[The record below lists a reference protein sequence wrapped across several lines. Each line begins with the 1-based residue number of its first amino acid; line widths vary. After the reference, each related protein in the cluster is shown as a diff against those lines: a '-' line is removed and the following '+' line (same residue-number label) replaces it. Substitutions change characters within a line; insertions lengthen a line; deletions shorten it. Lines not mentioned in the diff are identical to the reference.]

1 LLVVKVLKE
10 HVRRRGRGLSGTAPG
25 SRRLVIVAVDDYA
38 TEDDE
43 FATGIRAQVETVTGW
58 LADPSLGSERQF
70 EVARPK
76 ELTCTEDLRDFLA
89 GQELARAGWD
99 EALVVY
105 VTGHGLRGMSRRHYL
120 TFAGT
125 ETGRLLATAFPTSE
139 LVTQVVDSEAEHV
152 LVLVDSCFAG
162 SLKSELGILF
172 EELSA
177 QRRKLRT
184 LAVITSGDFE
194 QRPRLGEF
202 TRLIELALER
212 ARDESAGFTAPHLSL
227 EEWEKLLNTVGDDHP
242 DLIRALWVWPDSR
255 RDEPSLCLPNPH
267 FQPEEQVVQAPRQS
281 VSLSASAL
289 EQYWLSRASGRTD
302 DGDPGWY
309 FSGRQDLMRE
319 LVEFVRAGEGVLVVT
334 GAAGSGKSALLAR
347 LVTLSDPLF
356 ATVSRFAEVVQAI
369 PVPLRPVVGGVDA
382 AVLAR
387 GKSSLALIEDLLAAF
402 GGAVSRGGPAL
413 QVLLH
418 RITAAGEVKQ
428 GPVTVVIDGLDEAL
442 EPAACLSDVIGPL
455 ARLRTADG
463 QGAIRLVVGMRSSA
477 QDVTDGRLQ
486 DVAADQL
493 LGVLHT
499 VLQAGVGEAYVELTR
514 LRTDGPQTR
523 QDIAAYVRAV
533 LQAQEESPYAGCE
546 EEASEAAVV
555 IAEAVAP
562 SFLDARLAAAQLRVA
577 SQVQDLHDVRWR
589 GRLLAGTT
597 ALLSSDLREVAEEQ
611 GVDLRVLLAV
621 LRASAFGQGS
631 GLPWAEVWPAAAA
644 AVLEADAPAQGVID
658 AAIRTVRHSR
668 LVGYLTTS
676 EEDARVTYRPVHQR
690 VSEVLLREPGLL
702 VVDPLTGQPETWA
715 ARLQESRPPELVHR
729 AIAQAL
735 AGLARQSGHLAPHP
749 YVRRHTVAHA
759 DRGGVLDDSVMPVE
773 LAARESSGTLRGRLG
788 LPLPFGEEQRRV
800 VTSAGLIEP
809 YLDESV
815 DVPSRLSSIRFHLA
829 AQAQFTASAH
839 VPGVTSL
846 AAPSPDTA
854 LPTHWAHWRPR
865 GSVVASP
872 GGRVHSMCSLR
883 TLDGRDLIAAS
894 TPHGL
899 GVWDSATGQQLVFID
914 TGVAHSL
921 TVARGTSGRPFLVVA
936 HSTSASVFDPLSGR
950 RLARVD
956 KFSVRMVTVARDGEA
971 RWVMVVASG
980 RSLLLWRPSEDE
992 KQWVALPDGLRLSE
1006 RPTWVR
1012 GPDGQGYHL
1021 CKRVR
1026 KGWVLFDP
1034 LTGDVVPVQL
1044 PFSKARPLAA
1054 VRGPSGG
1061 DLLAFLPRQGGS
1073 VQWVDPFRPGAGVAG
1088 VPCQGQRVVA
1098 LNAPGGANAL
1108 GVVTDSSV
1116 EVWDVS
1122 TSAPQQVGR
1131 YPARPQSLFA
1141 RVAGPSG
1148 SWKLAVTGD
1157 EGILLHRNTPPRHAS
1172 SAAKRVLAPPWSP
1185 RVPRGM
1191 AALEPVQGT
1200 QYLAV
1205 ASGSAVEVLHPAT
1218 GQDISRFKHSSPVTF
1233 LEPVPCSQDGPAVL
1247 VGDATS
1253 VHLWRLG
1260 QETAVVVAGDLDDTA
1275 SCIVQLPDGESALVV
1290 VGRGGMRVVVDP
1302 GAGSDS
1308 VQRPLGDLRMPRLS
1322 ALVAL
1327 PSPDGR
1333 CLVAGAVRSRLL
1345 VWDVVSGEFLEEIP
1359 LPQRHT
1365 ITALCAVPLS
1375 EGRFTVAAAT
1385 SREVTFWD
1393 PQKWKVMSRVATP
1406 STTVLHALAQ
1416 PSGSWLLA
1424 AGSGT
1429 GLRLWDP
1436 LTGRLAHTLLT
1447 AAPIA
1452 TITSTSAGE
1461 QQRVHFGG
1469 PAGIAALDWPLKPFS
1484 S

>member
-10 HVRRRGRGLSGTAPG
+10 HVRRGGLGLSGTTPG

-38 TEDDE
+38 TEDNE
-43 FATGIRAQVETVTGW
+43 FTTGIRAQVETVIGW
-58 LADPSLGSERQF
+58 FAHPSLGTERQF
-70 EVARPK
+70 EVAQPK

-89 GQELARAGWD
+89 GQELARADWD

-125 ETGRLLATAFPTSE
+125 DTGRLLATAFPTSE

-162 SLKSELGILF
+162 SLKSELGVLL

-177 QRRKLRT
+177 QRRKLTT
-184 LAVITSGDFE
+184 LAVIASGDFE

-202 TRLIELALER
+202 TRLMELALER

-227 EEWEKLLNTVGDDHP
+227 EEWEKLLNTAGDDHP
-242 DLIRALWVWPDSR
+242 ELIRALWVWPDSR

-309 FSGRQDLMRE
+309 FSGRQDLMRA

-369 PVPLRPVVGGVDA
+369 PAPLRPVVGGVDA

-402 GGAVSRGGPAL
+402 GGAVSGGEPAL
-413 QVLLH
+413 QALLQQ
-418 RITAAGEVKQ
+418 IAAASEAKQ
-428 GPVTVVIDGLDEAL
+428 GPVTVVVDGLDEAL

-463 QGAIRLVVGMRSSA
+463 QEAIRLVVGMRSSA
-477 QDVTDGRLQ
+477 QAVTDGRLQ

-493 LGVLHT
+493 LDVLHT

-514 LRTDGPQTR
+514 LHTDGPQTR

-546 EEASEAAVV
+546 EEADEAAVV
-555 IAEAVAP
+555 IAQAVAP

-577 SQVQDLHDVRWR
+577 SRVQDLHDLRWR
-589 GRLLAGTT
+589 ERLLAGTT

-631 GLPWAEVWPAAAA
+631 GLPWAEVWPATAT
-644 AVLEADAPAQGVID
+644 AVLGADAPAQRVID
-658 AAIRTVRHSR
+658 TAIRTVRHSR

-749 YVRRHTVAHA
+749 YVRRHTAAHA
-759 DRGGVLDDSVMPVE
+759 DQGGVLNDSVMPVE

-809 YLDESV
+809 YLDASV
-815 DVPSRLSSIRFHLA
+815 DVPSRLSSIRLHLR

-846 AAPSPDTA
+846 AAPSPDAA
-854 LPTHWAHWRPR
+854 LPTRWAYWRPR
-865 GSVVASP
+865 GNVVASP
-872 GGRVHSMCSLR
+872 AGRVHSMCSLR
-883 TLDGRDLIAAS
+883 TLDGRDLLAAS

-899 GVWDSATGQQLVFID
+899 GVWDSTTGQQLVSID
-914 TGVAHSL
+914 TAVAHSL

-936 HSTSASVFDPLSGR
+936 HPTSASVFDPLSGR
-950 RLARVD
+950 QL
-956 KFSVRMVTVARDGEA
+956 A

-992 KQWVALPDGLRLSE
+992 TQWVALPDGLRLPE
-1006 RPTWVR
+1006 RLTWVR

-1034 LTGDVVPVQL
+1034 LTGDVVPVHL

-1073 VQWVDPFRPGAGVAG
+1073 VQWVDPFQPGAGVAG

-1098 LNAPGGANAL
+1098 LNAPGGADAL

-1116 EVWDVS
+1116 DVWDVS
-1122 TSAPQQVGR
+1122 TNTPQHVGR

-1141 RVAGPSG
+1141 RVADPSG
-1148 SWKLAVTGD
+1148 SWKLAATGD
-1157 EGILLHRNTPPRHAS
+1157 EGILLHRNTPPKQAS
-1172 SAAKRVLAPPWSP
+1172 SAAERVLAPPWSP
-1185 RVPRGM
+1185 RVSRGM
-1191 AALEPVQGT
+1191 AALEPVEGT
-1200 QYLAV
+1200 QYLAI
-1205 ASGSAVEVLHPAT
+1205 ASGSTVDVLHPAT
-1218 GQDISRFKHSSPVTF
+1218 GQHISRYKHSSPVTF
-1233 LEPVPCSQDGPAVL
+1233 LEPVPGLPEGPAVM
-1247 VGDATS
+1247 VGDAAS

-1260 QETAVVVAGDLDDTA
+1260 EKTATVVAGDLDGSA
-1275 SCIVQLPDGESALVV
+1275 SCLVQLPGGQPALAV
-1290 VGRGGMRVVVDP
+1290 VGGDGMRVVDLH
-1302 GAGSDS
+1302 AGSGS
-1308 VQRPLGDLRMPRLS
+1308 FRSLLGRMPRPN

-1327 PSPDGR
+1327 PSADGH
-1333 CLVAGAVRSRLL
+1333 CLVAGSIRSRLL
-1345 VWDVVSGEFLEEIP
+1345 VWDVVSGELLEQVP
-1359 LPQRHT
+1359 LPQRHA
-1365 ITALCAVPLS
+1365 ITALCAVPLP
-1375 EGRFTVAAAT
+1375 EGRFTLAAAT

-1393 PQKWKVMSRVATP
+1393 PQRWKVMSRVATP

-1416 PSGSWLLA
+1416 PSGSALLA

-1429 GLRLWDP
+1429 GLRLWEP

-1452 TITSTSAGE
+1452 ALTSTNAGG
-1461 QQRVHFGG
+1461 QQHVHIGG